1 MSNYRRSYI
10 PGGSWFFT
18 GNLKNRRSHL
28 LINGLAALRE
38 AIATVRKRKPFIVDA
53 WVILPDHMHCIWTLP
68 EGDSDDSGRWRDIKK
83 RLPAP
88 CMALISGSRAFG
100 NILFATT
107 MILFGTKTTAISIR
121 SSMAGSVRCGTGHIR
136 PFTEMSEEDVIP
148 LTGRASV
155 WISPPVSAGKRS
167 DISVHCNA
175 IIDQTGAAMPCKRGF
190 NTESLS
196 ALTEALVPPF

>member
-1 MSNYRRSYI
+1 M
-10 PGGSWFFT
+10 PGSSFLTICTASGRYQ
-18 GNLKNRRSHL
+18 K
-28 LINGLAALRE
+28 
-38 AIATVRKRKPFIVDA
+38 AIAMTPGAGGI
-53 WVILPDHMHCIWTLP
+53 
-68 EGDSDDSGRWRDIKK
+68 SKK
-83 RLPAP
+83 GLPAP

-196 ALTEALVPPF
+196 ALTEALVPPFCRAALRLLRPTKHGCLNILQIQGRSGKRSAT